1 MSARAAGVALVRLA
15 EHPAGKAGHFTAVH
29 AAVFVAMAW
38 LSDDRGQAPPL
49 CRVALAELAATALCD
64 RATAARVVAH
74 LERHGVIVRGQHGP
88 RQRVP
93 WTLTPLTKERPVY
106 EQSAYSASRQGA
118 YSDDAERLHGVG
130 RARHGSIPVPSADV
144 GPDAAAP
151 LPPPPDRSR
160 AVLRGF
166 ALEFGTPEWWDAVT
180 DDMCDV
186 ALDFTD
192 DDDEDEARELAA
204 FPGLGPVAR
213 RAYMVDISKHWHTLN
228 DGAVS

>member
-1 MSARAAGVALVRLA
+1 MTARAAGVALVRLA

-49 CRVALAELAATALCD
+49 CRVALAELAAAALCD

-144 GPDAAAP
+144 VPGAGAP
-151 LPPPPDRSR
+151 LPPPPPVTGDEDAEPRVEWAR
-160 AVLRGF
+160 LAAAVATPAQVAWARRYNESG
-166 ALEFGTPEWWDAVT
+166 EEVDPDDWPPEWDA
-180 DDMCDV
+180 DV
-186 ALDFTD
+186 AGDV
-192 DDDEDEARELAA
+192 AIALA
-204 FPGLGPVAR
+204 VANG
-213 RAYMVDISKHWHTLN
+213 WP
-228 DGAVS
+228 